1 MKDKLFNVSFKRPA
15 VICAV
20 LAILLTYSSIYIGTL
35 TAVLL
40 FVNTVAAILFFIFKK
55 YKKVIVFLILSTVS
69 LILVI
74 TYQKINSIHK
84 FCDKTIYG
92 EFIVCE
98 DTTDNDS
105 YTFLRI
111 KAANGDLP
119 SGTFLEPIY
128 NDNKSLKAGDIVSA
142 NIKIK
147 KIPNEQIKTY
157 YSEDVYVYSTVKDLD
172 VLSKKD
178 LFYSFIGSIRR
189 YIKNAYLKYCSRSG
203 GSMLIAITLGDKSY
217 LSKNLD
223 TAIRN
228 VGASHM
234 VAVSGFHLAII
245 LGNAFYLINYL
256 IKNKYLRF
264 VLCLLSVILMAGVCG
279 FTKSILRAGSMFVI
293 SSSAILFDREPDSL
307 SSLSLSIVA
316 VTLISPFSI
325 FNIGFNLSVIATF
338 AIIYISP
345 YFIKAIQSFPVL
357 NNKYAFPFVSLVI
370 NSFFAALFSM
380 PAVIKIFGKVSVVSV
395 FTNLFL
401 NYVVTFALV
410 FGAIAVALLP
420 IAGGLT
426 AFIFKIA
433 DFFSGVMIYIIK
445 GLNDLPFVTLKLGE
459 TSYYLFLGVII
470 ITTFYVYFKNRINS
484 KGEWC

>member
-1 MKDKLFNVSFKRPA
+1 
-15 VICAV
+15 
-20 LAILLTYSSIYIGTL
+20 
-35 TAVLL
+35 
-40 FVNTVAAILFFIFKK
+40 
-55 YKKVIVFLILSTVS
+55 
-69 LILVI
+69 
-74 TYQKINSIHK
+74 
-84 FCDKTIYG
+84 
-92 EFIVCE
+92 
-98 DTTDNDS
+98 
-105 YTFLRI
+105 
-111 KAANGDLP
+111 
-119 SGTFLEPIY
+119 
-128 NDNKSLKAGDIVSA
+128 
-142 NIKIK
+142 
-147 KIPNEQIKTY
+147 
-157 YSEDVYVYSTVKDLD
+157 
-172 VLSKKD
+172 
-178 LFYSFIGSIRR
+178 
-189 YIKNAYLKYCSRSG
+189 
-203 GSMLIAITLGDKSY
+203 
-217 LSKNLD
+217 
-223 TAIRN
+223 
-228 VGASHM
+228 
-234 VAVSGFHLAII
+234 
-245 LGNAFYLINYL
+245 
-256 IKNKYLRF
+256 
-264 VLCLLSVILMAGVCG
+264 MAGVCG

-433 DFFSGVMIYIIK
+433 DFFSGAMIYIIK
-445 GLNDLPFVTLKLGE
+445 GLNDLPFVTLKLSE

-470 ITTFYVYFKNRINS
+470 ITTFYVYFKKRINS